1 MIACV
6 FPGQGSQ
13 HMGMGQSFYQN
24 FSIANQALEWASDHL
39 SINMKDW
46 FENSTDQEL
55 KDTERTQVMLFLTSL
70 MAVKVLEKE
79 GGKALPAHHVAGHSL
94 GEYTALWSAG
104 VWSDENALS
113 LVRKRG
119 LAMKKAAQNSQNNGM
134 MAVLGL
140 DAETLDVL
148 TQATECVIA
157 NDNCP
162 GQVVLSGSIS
172 ELESFQEALKEA
184 GAKRC
189 VMLPVSGAFHS
200 PFMQLAA
207 NEMEPFLKETP
218 ANKPRFPVWM
228 NVTANPL
235 DDDVAP
241 LMVQQITHGV
251 RWRST
256 IENMHKVG
264 AEVFIEIGA
273 GKVLTQLGGRNA
285 PDAEHINFSTTE
297 QLDAVLEKISKA

>member
-24 FSIANQALEWASDHL
+24 FSVASQALEWASDHL

-55 KDTERTQVMLFLTSL
+55 KDTERTQVMLFITSL

-104 VWSDENALS
+104 VWNDENALS

-119 LAMKKAAQNSQNNGM
+119 LFMKKAAQNSQNNGM

-172 ELESFQEALKEA
+172 ELEGFQEALKEA

-218 ANKPRFPVWM
+218 ANKPRLPVWM

-235 DDDVAP
+235 DEDVAP

-256 IENMHKVG
+256 IENMHKAG
-264 AEVFIEIGA
+264 TEVFIEIGS

-285 PDAEHINFSTTE
+285 PDAEHINFSTTD